1 MKEPR
6 PNFADLPPGRM
17 LILLKLETGLRL
29 GQTYEALAKRLGISL
44 SASKHWASQFGIR
57 KCDLELET
65 ADMRAA
71 RHVRW
76 ALALSDLGREEEAG
90 AFESEARKLEG
101 LLSRLKKRAAKDPE
115 RPDPLAPARAL
126 VDAVRASLGPET
138 DTGEAFAALAAYYR
152 ELRGLG
158 AIVKPDGQVRWRNG
172 RAPGDV
178 PKTPAWLPCDPWA
191 VTDQDR
197 WDAEVGYALA
207 IL

>member
-1 MKEPR
+1 MTEPL
-6 PNFADLPPGRM
+6 PNFADLPTGRM
-17 LILLKLETGLRL
+17 LTLLKLETGLRL

-44 SASKHWASQFGIR
+44 SASKHWASQFGLR

-65 ADMRAA
+65 AGVRAA

-90 AFESEARKLEG
+90 AFEAEARKLEG

-115 RPDPLAPARAL
+115 RTDPLAPARAL
-126 VDAVRASLGPET
+126 VDAVRASLGSEA

-158 AIVKPDGQVRWRNG
+158 AIVKPDGQVKWRKG
-172 RAPGDV
+172 RLPGGL

-191 VTDQDR
+191 VTDHEEWEAD
-197 WDAEVGYALA
+197 VGGALA